1 MRFLAL
7 YRPESGE
14 EGAPP
19 DPAHM
24 AEMGR
29 FTEDMLRTGSLI
41 GTEPLAQRA
50 QGARVRRSG
59 GAFTVT
65 EETDRMA
72 GYAFLEAASRE
83 EAIELAKQFL
93 NVAGDGVTELRQI
106 LEFPR
111 PPA

>member
-14 EGAPP
+14 EGALP

-24 AEMGR
+24 AEMGKL
-29 FTEDMLRTGSLI
+29 TEAMMKTGALI
-41 GTEPLAQRA
+41 GTEPLAQRS

-59 GAFTVT
+59 GAFVVS
-65 EETDRMA
+65 EETERMA
-72 GYAFLEAASRE
+72 GYAFLEAASKE
-83 EAIELAKQFL
+83 AAIELAKAFL
-93 NVAGDGVTELRQI
+93 TVAGDGVTELRQI
-106 LEFPR
+106 QEFPR